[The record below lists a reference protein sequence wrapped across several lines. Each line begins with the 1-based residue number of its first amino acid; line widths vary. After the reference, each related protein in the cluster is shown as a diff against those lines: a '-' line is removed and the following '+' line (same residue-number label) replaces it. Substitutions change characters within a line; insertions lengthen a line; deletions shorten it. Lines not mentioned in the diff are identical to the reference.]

1 MLFPNTIKQW
11 VQLLDDECGQV
22 FGRVQQPIHHHHANN
37 LPKELL
43 RPNSN
48 HSVGL
53 TCWLQRWST
62 EVTSRKALQFQEQ
75 LKTGIPSLGDMD
87 GREILVWEVNEGS
100 SSQMSVVEEQ
110 ADKSRAVALQP
121 KPWSTQMACR
131 RKTSQERDLK
141 RFLGQSTLCGL
152 EMWLWFRTIPYT
164 ALTGWQRQAQG
175 STLCPQICSR
185 SRLTDIRL
193 VKPKRG
199 RTNSPQTALDPSPFP
214 S

>member
-1 MLFPNTIKQW
+1 
-11 VQLLDDECGQV
+11 
-22 FGRVQQPIHHHHANN
+22 
-37 LPKELL
+37 
-43 RPNSN
+43 
-48 HSVGL
+48 
-53 TCWLQRWST
+53 
-62 EVTSRKALQFQEQ
+62 
-75 LKTGIPSLGDMD
+75 MD

-100 SSQMSVVEEQ
+100 SGLMPVGEEQ

-121 KPWSTQMACR
+121 KPRSTQMACR

-141 RFLGQSTLCGL
+141 RFLDQSMLCGL

-164 ALTGWQRQAQG
+164 ALTGRQRQAQG
-175 STLCPQICSR
+175 STLCPQIRSR